1 MRRAFESRDVWK
13 AGAIAAA
20 LTLASAPLEAQAPEL
35 AMLDGLAK
43 GGWSLRIRDD
53 NSQRRIC
60 VRDGREFI
68 QLRHRQPGCS
78 RFVVQDGPEEVVVQ
92 YTCRGNGYG
101 RTSIR
106 REGNSLVQIRT
117 QGIEDGTPFAF
128 SAEARQSGS
137 C

>member
-1 MRRAFESRDVWK
+1 MQRGIRSRNLWRS
-13 AGAIAAA
+13 GAVAAA
-20 LTLASAPLEAQAPEL
+20 MTLAATPVVAQGPEL
-35 AMLDGLAK
+35 AMLDTLTRGA
-43 GGWSLRIRDD
+43 WTLRNRDD
-53 NSQRRIC
+53 GTQQKIC

-78 RFVVQDGPEEVVVQ
+78 RFVVQDGANEVVVQ

-106 REGNSLVQIRT
+106 REGNALVQIRS
-117 QGIEDGTPFAF
+117 QGIEAGTPFSF
-128 SAEARQSGS
+128 SAEARHSGS

>member
-1 MRRAFESRDVWK
+1 MGRAFESRDLWK
-13 AGAIAAA
+13 AGAMAAA
-20 LTLASAPLEAQAPEL
+20 MALASAPLEAQAPEL

-43 GGWSLRIRDD
+43 GAWDLRVRDD
-53 NSQRRIC
+53 GSQQRIC

-78 RFVVQDGPEEVVVQ
+78 RFVVQDGADEVVVQ

-106 REGNSLVQIRT
+106 REGNALVQIRS
-117 QGIEDGTPFAF
+117 QGIEGGTPFSF
-128 SAEARQSGS
+128 SAEARQSGA

>member
-1 MRRAFESRDVWK
+1 MARALESRNLWQAV
-13 AGAIAAA
+13 AIAAA
-20 LTLASAPLEAQAPEL
+20 MTFAAAPLEAQAPEL
-35 AMLDGLAK
+35 AMLDSLAK
-43 GGWSLRIRDD
+43 GAWNLRIRDD
-53 NSQRRIC
+53 GSQQRIC

-78 RFVVQDGPEEVVVQ
+78 RVVLRDGADEVVVQ

-106 REGNSLVQIRT
+106 REGSTLVQIESN
-117 QGIEDGTPFAF
+117 GVEGDTPFSF
-128 SAEARQSGS
+128 SAEARHSGG

>member
-1 MRRAFESRDVWK
+1 MESRNRWK
-13 AGAIAAA
+13 VGGVAVAIMI
-20 LTLASAPLEAQAPEL
+20 ASAPLEAQAPEL
-35 AMLDGLAK
+35 AMLDSLAK
-43 GGWSLRIRDD
+43 GAWNLRIRDD
-53 NSQRRIC
+53 GSQQRIC

-78 RFVVQDGPEEVVVQ
+78 RFIVQDGADEVVVQ

-106 REGNSLVQIRT
+106 REGNALVQIRS
-117 QGIEDGTPFAF
+117 QGIEGGTPFSF
-128 SAEARQSGS
+128 SAEARRSGS